1 MSQQL
6 SLVIESIAK
15 SEQLLE
21 IAAQGDWDVF
31 FEVDQQRQS
40 ELTKLKLDA
49 VELDDDELIEL
60 TDNMLRLIALNQQL
74 ESICQHERQM
84 IVEKLHEF
92 KKGNNAHKAYSS

>member
-60 TDNMLRLIALNQQL
+60 TDSMLRLIALNQQL
-74 ESICQHERQM
+74 EGICQHERQM